1 MGRISKII
9 LFGIVLI
16 IVTLGL
22 ISYCFVKLESDECIE
37 IGVPLVFYKLTY
49 AKYNQDA
56 GYNNFNIIY
65 FFIDII
71 LYYVVYVILKKCK
84 NPFKK

>member
-1 MGRISKII
+1 M
-9 LFGIVLI
+9 
-16 IVTLGL
+16 
-22 ISYCFVKLESDECIE
+22 ESDECIE

-71 LYYVVYVILKKCK
+71 LCCVCDFEKM
-84 NPFKK
+84 